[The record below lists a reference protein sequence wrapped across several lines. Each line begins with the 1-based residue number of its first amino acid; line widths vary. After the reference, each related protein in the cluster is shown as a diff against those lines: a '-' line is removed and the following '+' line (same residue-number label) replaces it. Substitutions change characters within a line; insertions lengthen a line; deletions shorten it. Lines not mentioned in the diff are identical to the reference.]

1 MVVLPNY
8 YNCSSKQ
15 TKKSHNRNCAQIL
28 KWINRMKL
36 PHTVILPANH
46 KSWGEILHLSASHRT
61 GFSKS
66 AQAKNH
72 LVRDDTCE
80 LWHNYQHLDFNKR
93 KLTLYVH
100 ILITETIKIFT
111 KSEIIHWWLVA
122 WRPGGRRPGANA
134 LLSPRRRLLVLGL
147 RRHIPAPGDHCSY
160 RLPGPSSHFLGPC
173 RLILTPA
180 TAASSAR
187 ATVVF

>member
-80 LWHNYQHLDFNKR
+80 LWHNYQHLDFKKR
-93 KLTLYVH
+93 KLTLSVH
-100 ILITETIKIFT
+100 ILIAEIIKIFT
-111 KSEIIHWWLVA
+111 ESYPGGR
-122 WRPGGRRPGANA
+122 RPGGRRPGANT
-134 LLSPRRRLLVLGL
+134 LLSPRRHLLSL
-147 RRHIPAPGDHCSY
+147 RRHILRRY
-160 RLPGPSSHFLGPC
+160 RIS
-173 RLILTPA
+173 RL
-180 TAASSAR
+180 R
-187 ATVVF
+187 AVPP

>member
-80 LWHNYQHLDFNKR
+80 LWHNYQHLDFEKR
-93 KLTLYVH
+93 KLTLSVH
-100 ILITETIKIFT
+100 ILIAETIKIFT
-111 KSEIIHWWLVA
+111 ESEIIPWWPVA

-134 LLSPRRRLLVLGL
+134 LLSPRRRLLSLHC
-147 RRHIPAPGDHCSY
+147 HIPCRY
-160 RLPGPSSHFLGPC
+160 RIS
-173 RLILTPA
+173 RL
-180 TAASSAR
+180 R
-187 ATVVF
+187 AVERS